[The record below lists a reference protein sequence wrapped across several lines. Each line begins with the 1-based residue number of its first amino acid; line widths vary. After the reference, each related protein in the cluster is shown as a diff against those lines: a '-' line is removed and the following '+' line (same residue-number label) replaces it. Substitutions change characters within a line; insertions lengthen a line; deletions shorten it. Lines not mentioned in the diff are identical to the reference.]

1 MTTESPSLG
10 NIDIEAYIL
19 NEYIPAKPLDGNLEV
34 HFSDSELAP
43 TEACAQLR
51 CGELLKFPFVRP
63 GCQPRAVAIRKSD
76 VLVPDDEATE
86 TKRVIELTLESPDLF
101 EFQPGDTI
109 AVLPSND
116 EKLVDELLDR
126 LELVSKADT
135 MCSVKLGLKCAK
147 KGAKVPAHVPQTTSP
162 REILTHCLAL
172 NTVPQKQFLSALA
185 GFTENE
191 KERSFLACLSSKQ
204 AASSYSEL
212 VLERGL
218 RFLNILELC
227 ATCRP
232 SLAFLVEHLPRL
244 LPRPYSLSNSPLA
257 SGPQELQI
265 IYSILKHKPGVTT
278 SMLESQA
285 LKVENGEPS
294 EVVIY
299 PRLSN
304 NFRYTEDDL
313 SSNQILIAVGTGVAP
328 FLGFLSHK
336 EQLLSQQ
343 TPRETGKTWLY
354 LGAKTTR
361 ATLNLDQLLVWQ
373 LTSVLERL
381 RMCQSRGES
390 PCYVQQLLEEDSEE
404 LVALLLQA
412 NTVLYVCADGA
423 KISQSIAGGLIK
435 CLQTALQLSEE
446 EAAQKLKELRAQGKY
461 REDVWL

>member
-1 MTTESPSLG
+1 MTSETPIFQ

-19 NEYIPAKPLDGNLEV
+19 NEYIPAKPLDVNLEV
-34 HFSDSELAP
+34 HFSDSELAS

-51 CGELLKFPFVRP
+51 CGDVLKFPFVRP
-63 GCQPRAVAIRKSD
+63 GHQPRAVAIRKSE
-76 VLVPDDEATE
+76 VLVSEDAATE
-86 TKRVIELTLESPDLF
+86 TKRVVELTLESPDLF

-116 EKLVDELLDR
+116 GKLVDKLLDR
-126 LELVSKADT
+126 LDLMSKADT
-135 MCSVKLGLKCAK
+135 MCNVKLALICAK
-147 KGAKVPAHVPQTTSP
+147 KGAKVPAHIPQTTSP

-172 NTVPQKQFLSALA
+172 NAVPQKQFLSGLA
-185 GFTENE
+185 GFTENK

-212 VLERGL
+212 VLERGFC
-218 RFLNILELC
+218 FLNILEIC
-227 ATCRP
+227 ASCRP

-257 SGPQELQI
+257 TGPQELQI
-265 IYSILKHKPGVTT
+265 IYSILSQNPGVTT
-278 SMLESQA
+278 SMMESKA
-285 LKVENGEPS
+285 HKIDKGEPA
-294 EVVIY
+294 EIVVY

-304 NFRYTEDDL
+304 NFRYTEDL

-336 EQLLSQQ
+336 EQLLNQQSQ
-343 TPRETGKTWLY
+343 RDIGKTWLY

-373 LTSVLERL
+373 LTSVLQRL

-404 LVALLLQA
+404 LVPLLLEA

-423 KISQSIAGGLIK
+423 KISQSIASGLIK
-435 CLQTALQLSEE
+435 CLQTALHLSEE

>member
-1 MTTESPSLG
+1 MPIFE

-34 HFSDSELAP
+34 EFCDSEH
-43 TEACAQLR
+43 TSSEACAQLR
-51 CGELLKFPFVRP
+51 CGDVLKFPFVRP
-63 GCQPRAVAIRKSD
+63 GHKPRAVAIRKSE
-76 VLVPDDEATE
+76 VLVPDDEETE
-86 TKRVIELTLESPDLF
+86 TKRVVELTLDSPDLF

-116 EKLVDELLDR
+116 GKLVDELLVR
-126 LELVSKADT
+126 LELMSKADT
-135 MCSVKLGLKCAK
+135 MCNIKLSLMCAK
-147 KGAKVPAHVPQTTSP
+147 KGAKVPAHIPQTTSP

-172 NTVPQKQFLSALA
+172 NAVPQKQFLSGLA
-185 GFTENE
+185 GFTENK

-227 ATCRP
+227 SSCKP

-244 LPRPYSLSNSPLA
+244 LPRPYSLANSPLA

-265 IYSILKHKPGVTT
+265 IYSVLSHNPGVTT
-278 SMLESQA
+278 SMMESKTH
-285 LKVENGEPS
+285 KVDNGEPA
-294 EVVIY
+294 EMVIY

-336 EQLLSQQ
+336 EQLLNQQSQ
-343 TPRETGKTWLY
+343 RDIGKTWLY

-373 LTSVLERL
+373 LSSVLQRL

-390 PCYVQQLLEEDSEE
+390 PGYVQQLLEEDSEE
-404 LVALLLQA
+404 LVALLLEA

-423 KISQSIAGGLIK
+423 KISQSIASGLIK
-435 CLQTALQLSEE
+435 CLQNALHLSEE
-446 EAAQKLKELRAQGKY
+446 EAAQKLKELRSQGKY